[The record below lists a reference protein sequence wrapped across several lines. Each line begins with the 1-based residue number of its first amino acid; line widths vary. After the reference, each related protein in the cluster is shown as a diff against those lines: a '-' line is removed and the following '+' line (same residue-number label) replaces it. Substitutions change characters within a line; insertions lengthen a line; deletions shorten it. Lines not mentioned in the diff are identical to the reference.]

1 MKFYLCPMCNQVHMK
16 IIESDQPMTC
26 CNQEEQLIVEN
37 ALEEAVM
44 DHLPS
49 IRKVGNF
56 ITVSVPYEHPM
67 MDVHHIVFIAI
78 ETNEGFQ
85 IKYIKKDEPAHAGF
99 ILSNHEHII
108 KAYAF
113 CNIHWLF
120 STDNKL

>member
-1 MKFYLCPMCNQVHMK
+1 MKFYICPSCNQVHLK
-16 IIESDQPMTC
+16 IIESDQLMMC
-26 CNQEEQLIVEN
+26 CNQEEQLLIEN
-37 ALEEAVM
+37 ALDEAVIN
-44 DHLPS
+44 HLPT

-56 ITVSVPYEHPM
+56 ITVSVPHEHPM
-67 MDVHHIVFIAI
+67 LDVHHIVFIAI

-99 ILSNHEHII
+99 ILSNQEFII

-113 CNIHWLF
+113 CNVHLLF